1 MIALYSATL
10 LLSAGLLF
18 VVEPM
23 VGKSLLP
30 ALGGAPQAWI
40 TTLLFFQAALLA
52 GYAYSHALTRRLGPE
67 RAVVVHLVVLAGG
80 LALLPLGL
88 TPSPSTLA
96 QSHPVVWVLGRLT
109 ATVGLPF
116 VALAATGPLLQRLFA
131 RTRSRA
137 AADPY
142 FLYAASNVGSLAG
155 LLAYPVALEP
165 LLGLRDQA
173 RGWSLAYT
181 VLVLA
186 VCACAITLWRTASAD
201 RVRDNAGATESPGT
215 AERAADASLDTA
227 ARAASTGRVPLSCAP
242 GWRRRARWVAL
253 AFVPSS
259 FLLGTTAF
267 VTRDLAPVPLLWVAP
282 LALYLVSFVVAFAR
296 RGRPERLLGVTR
308 LLLPGIV
315 IAVAYT
321 MAIGSQRPLWLLLT
335 LHGLA
340 LGVAALMCHA
350 ALARDRPPA
359 GRLTEFYLWLA
370 LGGALG
376 GVFNALLA
384 PALFASLT
392 EYPLAIVAACLLRP
406 PAARA
411 RPGVLELLGAD
422 ERVNG
427 LIDVSLPALF
437 GLAIAAALRLT
448 HIAGAQGLDRR
459 SLVIG
464 FAAGLSLNFA
474 RRPRRFA
481 LAVAALYL
489 ASALAVNDAGHVLD
503 RERTFFGIYRV
514 HSDAKG
520 YHELFDGTTLHGVE
534 RMGQPGYPVPLSYYN
549 PSGPVAQVFAALPDR
564 RVAARTA
571 VVGLGSGAMAC
582 YARADEHWTFFEIDP
597 AVAHIAQ
604 DPRLFTYLRDCPGH
618 AAVVLG
624 DARRS
629 LTLTPQRFG
638 VMALDAFSSDAIP
651 VHLLTREALDVYLA
665 HLVTHGVMLFH
676 ISNRYV
682 DLRGELGALAAAD
695 GLTCRVQHAR
705 VTPAQASLRYAE
717 STWVAMA
724 RAQSDLGAVATDRR
738 WLACPSGGRGD
749 AWSDQRSSLLAHL
762 KLG

>member
-40 TTLLFFQAALLA
+40 TALLFFQAALLG
-52 GYAYSHALTRRLGPE
+52 GYAYSHAITRRLRPE
-67 RAVVVHLVVLAGG
+67 RAVIVHLAVLAGG

-131 RTRSRA
+131 STRSRA

-142 FLYAASNVGSLAG
+142 FLYAASNAGSLVG
-155 LLAYPVALEP
+155 LLAYPVVLES
-165 LLGLRDQA
+165 LLGLRDQG
-173 RGWSLAYT
+173 RGWALAYA
-181 VLVLA
+181 VLVFA
-186 VCACAITLWRTASAD
+186 VGACAIALWRTASAAQVHESAGV
-201 RVRDNAGATESPGT
+201 VRTAPVAPSP
-215 AERAADASLDTA
+215 
-227 ARAASTGRVPLSCAP
+227 AP
-242 GWRRRARWVAL
+242 EWGRRARWVAL

-267 VTRDLAPVPLLWVAP
+267 VTRDLAPVPLLWVVP
-282 LALYLVSFVVAFAR
+282 LALYLLSFVLAFAR
-296 RGRPERLLGVTR
+296 RGRPERLLRVTR

-335 LHGLA
+335 LHGDA

-350 ALARDRPPA
+350 ALALDRPPA

-406 PAARA
+406 AAARA
-411 RPGVLELLGAD
+411 RPGVLALLGAG

-437 GLAIAAALRLT
+437 GLALAAALRLT
-448 HIAGAQGLDRR
+448 HVAGAQGLDRR

-481 LAVAALYL
+481 LAVATLYL
-489 ASALAVNDAGHVLD
+489 ASALAVNGAGHVLD
-503 RERTFFGIYRV
+503 RERTFFGVYRV
-514 HSDAKG
+514 NSDAQG

-549 PSGPVAQVFAALPDR
+549 PSGPVAQVLAALPDR
-564 RVAARTA
+564 RLTARTA

-597 AVAHIAQ
+597 AVAHIAR

-618 AAVVLG
+618 SDVVLG

-638 VMALDAFSSDAIP
+638 VIALDAFSSDAIP
-651 VHLLTREALDVYLA
+651 VHLLTREALGVYLA
-665 HLVTHGVMLFH
+665 HLVAHGVVLFH
-676 ISNRYV
+676 VSNRYV
-682 DLRGELGALAAAD
+682 DLRGELGSLARGV
-695 GLTCRVQHAR
+695 GLACRVQHAH
-705 VTPAQASLRYAE
+705 VTPAQAALRYAE

-724 RAQSDLGAVATDRR
+724 RAASDLGAVATDRR
-738 WLACPSGGRGD
+738 WIVCPTDGEGG
-749 AWSDQRSSLLAHL
+749 AWSDERSSLLSDL